1 MRKISIA
8 ELPVDVRP
16 LVESGWTAVV
26 YKGIQVSGVFPDM
39 ARDNWHRAD
48 NAIKACAPVSA
59 EAPAPYAQPAS

>member
-26 YKGIQVSGVFPDM
+26 YKGIQVSGVFPMMILAKGYIGAVSEGAAD
-39 ARDNWHRAD
+39 RAD
-48 NAIKACAPVSA
+48 YQIVAKDGAK
-59 EAPAPYAQPAS
+59 